1 VDPLTDTPRGYM
13 YNKSIERGGA
23 MANGKRGVILPP
35 TRKEASQRL
44 NRIEGQIKGIKK
56 MVDEGRYCVEVLG
69 QLSAV
74 HEALRGV
81 GKIIMRNYLGNCV
94 TSSLRSGSS
103 KKAKETYSELM
114 DLIYKFAK

>member
-1 VDPLTDTPRGYM
+1 
-13 YNKSIERGGA
+13 
-23 MANGKRGVILPP
+23 MANDKKGVIVPP
-35 TRKEASQRL
+35 TRREAAQRL
-44 NRIEGQIKGIKK
+44 NRIEGQVKGIKK
-56 MVDEGRYCVEVLG
+56 MVEEGRYCVEVLG
-69 QLSAV
+69 QISAV

-114 DLIYKFAK
+114 DVIYKFAK

>member
-1 VDPLTDTPRGYM
+1 
-13 YNKSIERGGA
+13 

>member
-1 VDPLTDTPRGYM
+1 
-13 YNKSIERGGA
+13 
-23 MANGKRGVILPP
+23 MANGKRGVILAP
-35 TRKEASQRL
+35 TRKETSQRL

-56 MVDEGRYCVEVLG
+56 MVEEGRYCVDVLG
-69 QLSAV
+69 QISAV

-114 DLIYKFAK
+114 DVIYKFAK